1 MKDSIANITRW
12 VMYLFLALSVIS
24 GLVFYLLYD
33 SGRAMTVLLE
43 DLDNIYLNE
52 FLYWGGISLAVTIV
66 VTAISPI
73 YGYIVNPKNMG
84 MLLISAGIAAVIVII
99 AYMLADNSVT
109 EVQAVKYGLTEA
121 GSKRV
126 GVGLNTAYI
135 TFGLTIIALLYSSV
149 IRLFK

>member
-12 VMYLFLALSVIS
+12 VLYLFLAVAVIS

-43 DLDNIYLNE
+43 DLDNIYLDE
-52 FLYWGGISLAVTIV
+52 FLYWAGILLALTVV
-66 VTAISPI
+66 VTVISPI

-84 MLLISAGIAAVIVII
+84 KLIISAGVAIVIIII
-99 AYMLADNSVT
+99 AYMLADDSVT

-126 GVGLNTAYI
+126 DVGLYTTFI
-135 TFGLTIIALLYSSV
+135 TFGLAVLALLYSSV
-149 IRLFK
+149 VRLFK

>member
-12 VMYLFLALSVIS
+12 VLYLFLALSVIS

-43 DLDNIYLNE
+43 DLDNIYLDE
-52 FLYWGGISLAVTIV
+52 FLYWAGILLALTVV
-66 VTAISPI
+66 VTVISPV

-84 MLLISAGIAAVIVII
+84 KLLISAGVAVVIIII

-126 GVGLNTAYI
+126 DVGLYTTFI
-135 TFGLTIIALLYSSV
+135 IFGLAVLALLYSSV
-149 IRLFK
+149 VRLFK